1 MAATHSTYDRF
12 NITIN
17 KMQCN
22 IQRHVFHVMSM
33 QSTATEIT
41 KQTVIAIFKIEVAT
55 QQSLKVTR
63 ITQISMA
70 SITQTA
76 IFFICGDNSIQTLET
91 IPHTT
96 SLQHSP
102 STPHKFPPNSQ
113 MMCDM
118 MNDACS
124 YTSLPSK
131 TDHESRV
138 TKFGASFA
146 NLSRHSRKARSA
158 SFVIY
163 STRVTVASPT
173 DNDCLSFVTNRKRL
187 ARVRLRFVTNRKRLA
202 NKTKVRHQ
210 PKTTGYSQAKVR
222 HQSTTTA

>member
-1 MAATHSTYDRF
+1 
-12 NITIN
+12 
-17 KMQCN
+17 
-22 IQRHVFHVMSM
+22 
-33 QSTATEIT
+33 
-41 KQTVIAIFKIEVAT
+41 
-55 QQSLKVTR
+55 
-63 ITQISMA
+63 
-70 SITQTA
+70 
-76 IFFICGDNSIQTLET
+76 
-91 IPHTT
+91 
-96 SLQHSP
+96 
-102 STPHKFPPNSQ
+102 
-113 MMCDM
+113 MCDM

-202 NKTKVRHQ
+202 IARLRFVTNQQRLLEPCLLTESDCLNPAVPTGNACLIHATLVFQLNLKVICNAVASGLR
-210 PKTTGYSQAKVR
+210 SF
-222 HQSTTTA
+222 